1 MLSLSPAESLLVKSP
16 GTRDLFLDAKIGQLR
31 LFEGVILAARIDH
44 LQAQSV
50 FIPPQAAILL
60 AIFSL

>member
-1 MLSLSPAESLLVKSP
+1 MLSISPAESLLMKSR
-16 GTRDLFLDAKIGQLR
+16 GIRDLFLTRRSAKLR
-31 LFEGVILAARIDH
+31 LFERVILAARIDH
-44 LQAQSV
+44 LHAQAV